1 MPVGYSKSVNLKK
14 TLTEFLTEMLS
25 AALELLLWAS
35 ASERERPQTKISLKR
50 KVTVVIVEL
59 VYLF

>member
-1 MPVGYSKSVNLKK
+1 
-14 TLTEFLTEMLS
+14 MLS